1 MVKSLYITFN
11 KRTFNTNYFNNID
24 NGLILDIK
32 EFLYLLLLEDTIIV
46 KLTNLNRGRLLEDYI
61 DNISI
66 DLNYYYKEEALIKL
80 LV

>member
-61 DNISI
+61 DNISP
-66 DLNYYYKEEALIKL
+66 DPDYYYKEEVLIKN
-80 LV
+80 